1 MAYLVERNDRFHIVV
16 YDGLDPLTGK
26 ERRSW
31 RTAGSDRGDA
41 EAMLAR
47 VEAEQRMLDGDVIE
61 RGLTVGRYLQHMWLP
76 SKRLELRAT
85 TTRRYEWMIVHSVK
99 PAIGDVLL
107 RRLRVDHLETLYRK
121 LLSHGRSDGRGLAPK
136 TVHNVHTM
144 IRSALRTAQRRRLV
158 SVNVADA
165 AVAPQYRSA
174 APPMRSWTVEE
185 LVVFLAAARHVR
197 LYPALVVSAMTGM
210 RRGEVLGLRWS
221 AFDAQRATLTVN
233 TAIQLLGT
241 KIIESH
247 PKTRS
252 SRRTVDLDART
263 CALLEEWRRH
273 QRRAGEPASA
283 RSWMFTSVNGGP
295 VNPDLYSQ
303 TFDRLVAGLEVPR
316 IRLHD
321 LRHTH
326 ATLLL
331 KDGAP
336 LKVVSER
343 LGHANPAFTMATY
356 QHVLPGMGANAAAQF
371 DRLVNPD
378 PVDQTDGDEAESA

>member
-1 MAYLVERNDRFHIVV
+1 MAYLVERNDRFHVVV
-16 YDGLDPLTGK
+16 YDGIDPLTGK
-26 ERRSW
+26 ERRAW
-31 RTAGSDRGDA
+31 RAAGTDRADA

-47 VEAEQRMLDGDVIE
+47 IDAEQRLLDGDVTE
-61 RGLTVGRYLQHMWLP
+61 RGLTVGRYLRHMWLP
-76 SKRLELRAT
+76 AKRLELRPT
-85 TTRRYEWMIVHSVK
+85 TALRYEWMVINYVQ
-99 PAIGDVLL
+99 PAVGDVLL
-107 RRLRVDHLETLYRK
+107 RRLRVDHLETLYRN
-121 LLSHGRSDGRGLAPK
+121 LLSHGRDNGKGLAPK

-158 SVNVADA
+158 TTNVADA
-165 AVAPQYRSA
+165 AVAPKYRSVT
-174 APPMRSWTVEE
+174 PPMRSWTVDE
-185 LVVFLAAARHVR
+185 LTRFLTAARGER
-197 LYPALVVSAMTGM
+197 FYPAFVVSAMTGM

-221 AFDAQRATLTVN
+221 AFDATKSTLTVN

-241 KIIESH
+241 RIIETH

-252 SRRTVDLDART
+252 SRRTVDLDPRT
-263 CALLEEWRRH
+263 RDLLQRYRR
-273 QRRAGEPASA
+273 QQGAGGEGIEA

-303 TFDRLVAGLEVPR
+303 TFDRLVAGLDVPR

-331 KDGAP
+331 KDGEP

-343 LGHANPAFTMATY
+343 LGHSNPAFTMTTY
-356 QHVLPGMGANAAAQF
+356 QHVLPGMGAGAAARF
-371 DRLVNPD
+371 DRLLNPD
-378 PVDQTDGDEAESA
+378 EEPDTRIA